1 MTIQTIKEEVDKL
14 VEVRDGLKELLNTI
28 YGGNRF
34 GHFKEYVS
42 WFNQLT
48 ETFKELINGTDT
60 LEAITLPLFI
70 NKITKSMFK
79 DKTAIKTIVA
89 KNVTQIEEEAFM
101 NCTNLSKVTLG
112 DVKQIPEYAFYNC
125 GGITYLGGCDN
136 VVNILSYA
144 FKNCKGVNLS
154 IRTVKIIGDSAFEN
168 CGYGSIYLDNDVS
181 IGTSAFAG
189 GSLQNLYAPN
199 LTELSDYC
207 FYNSY
212 GSAYIYA
219 PSLVTLRPYCLSSEN
234 LTVQNGNYNISSELE
249 NYALY
254 LPNVKQVLHHSL
266 KNLAISG
273 DVNLNNALVIGEEAF
288 ANVSFGAFGFNAKN
302 KIELENI
309 KTIERNAFL
318 NFTGYEGY
326 LNGETVKTKIII
338 GSNIETIDKT
348 AFKTTDVNFEIHIN
362 KPTGSITGAPWG
374 ATNAKVVW
382 NSTGV

>member
-14 VEVRDGLKELLNTI
+14 VEVRDGLKELLKTI
-28 YGGNRF
+28 YGDNRF

-42 WFNQLT
+42 WFNQLA

-60 LEAITLPLFI
+60 LETITLPLFV

-101 NCTNLSKVTLG
+101 NCTNLSKVILG
-112 DVKQIPEYAFYNC
+112 DVKQIPENAFRNC
-125 GGITYLGGCDN
+125 GDIYLGGCDN
-136 VVNILSYA
+136 LVNILSYA
-144 FKNCKGVNLS
+144 FKDCKSVNLS
-154 IRTVKIIGDSAFEN
+154 IHTVKIIGDKAFEN
-168 CGYGSIYLDNDVS
+168 CGYSSIYLDNDTS
-181 IGTSAFAG
+181 IGSSAFAG
-189 GSLQNLYAPN
+189 GSLQDLYAPN

-207 FYNSY
+207 FYNSS
-212 GSAYIYA
+212 GNAYIYA

-254 LPNVKQVLHHSL
+254 LPNVKQVLHHSF

-288 ANVSFGAFGFNAKN
+288 ANVSFSSFNAKN

-348 AFKTTDVNFEIHIN
+348 AFKTTDAYFEIHIN
-362 KPTGSITGAPWG
+362 KPTGSVTGAPWG

-382 NSTGV
+382 NSTGA